1 MDTPAPH
8 QATDADAISLLITPD
23 GEIYGEDSSANQEIV
38 RRIQACVNACD
49 GITTE
54 ELENGIVADM
64 RSVIGQVAPLLEQ
77 ATANGKKS
85 A

>member
-1 MDTPAPH
+1 MA
-8 QATDADAISLLITPD
+8 ADSVEGVHLVITPE
-23 GEIYGEDSSANQEIV
+23 GEIHGVDCDANRELV

-54 ELENGIVADM
+54 ELEQGIVDDM
-64 RSVIGQVAPLLEQ
+64 KNIINQVAPILKK
-77 ATANGKKS
+77 ANELPRRES